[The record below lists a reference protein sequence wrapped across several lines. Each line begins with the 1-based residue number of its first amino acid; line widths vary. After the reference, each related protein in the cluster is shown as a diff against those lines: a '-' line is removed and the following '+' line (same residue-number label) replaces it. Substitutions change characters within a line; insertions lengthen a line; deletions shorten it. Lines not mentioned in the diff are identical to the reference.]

1 MIYSYLR
8 AYSQTLEKHS
18 KLVTMVTCGEVVG
31 IRQMGHSVEWGL
43 PPLYI
48 LFFIFLNHINVLSI
62 KKLKSCAVQ

>member
-43 PPLYI
+43 PLSI
-48 LFFIFLNHINVLSI
+48 FCFLFF
-62 KKLKSCAVQ
+62 